1 MALNEGQIALL
12 NETPLGH
19 LATAD
24 TDGRPYVVPFCFVCD
39 GGQIYS
45 VLDAKPKSA
54 DLRRL
59 RRVRNILE
67 NPRVSLVIDHYESD
81 WSKLWFL
88 LVQGTAELLES
99 GDEHAKALAQL
110 RTKYPQYRQM
120 DLDDNPMIRIT
131 PERVT
136 GWDGGRNGGPALP

>member
-1 MALNEGQIALL
+1 MGLNEGQVALL

-24 TDGRPYVVPFCFVCD
+24 AHGRPYVVPFCFVCD

-54 DLRRL
+54 ELRRL
-59 RRVRNILE
+59 RRVRNILD
-67 NPRVSLVIDHYESD
+67 NPRVSMVIDHYDPD
-81 WSKLWFL
+81 WSKLWYL
-88 LVQGTAELLES
+88 LVQGTAKLLEP
-99 GDEHAKALAQL
+99 GQEHASALGKL
-110 RTKYPQYRQM
+110 RAKYPQYRQM
-120 DLDDNPMIRIT
+120 DLDDNPMIRIS

-136 GWDGGRNGGPALP
+136 GWDGG